1 MAPTLAVP
9 TTAGRLALTWFE
21 SPVGPLLLGAG
32 EDGVC
37 LLEFRDRDSRDDQ
50 VAAVT
55 RRLGLAAEWSAHS
68 LTDRLGDELRQ
79 YFAGNLR
86 RFTVPIDFPG
96 TPFQVRVWEA
106 LLGIPYGETRS
117 YGQLARQ
124 LGMEGAQRALG
135 HANGQNPIAI
145 VIPCHR
151 VVAHDGGLGGYGG
164 GLWRKRFLL
173 DLESGQ
179 TGIADPVLT
188 AD

>member
-1 MAPTLAVP
+1 MTTSVVSPTSS
-9 TTAGRLALTWFE
+9 GRLALTWFD
-21 SPVGPLLLGAG
+21 SPIGPLLLGAG
-32 EDGVC
+32 EEGVC
-37 LLEFRDRDSRDDQ
+37 LLEFGDRGSGDDQ

-55 RRLGLAAEWSAHS
+55 RRLGRGAEWRGHP
-68 LTDRLGDELRQ
+68 LTDRLGEELMR
-79 YFAGNLR
+79 YFAGTLHP
-86 RFTVPIDFPG
+86 FTVPLTFPG

-106 LLGIPYGETRS
+106 LLGIPYGQTRS

-173 DLESGQ
+173 DLEAGQ
-179 TGIADPVLT
+179 AGIADPT
-188 AD
+188 FTRG